1 MRVASRIASAATA
14 ALAVAGILVGV
25 PIALWWLGR
34 PLLLRLS
41 SFAGSPSDLILRPDD
56 GTLLMGF
63 LAVVAAV
70 AWFVLAVSIIGE
82 LTAALAHRPPPR
94 ITLPGFRIGGLVA
107 GALVATMLGSGPALA
122 APAAATTTTA
132 SIQPLEPMSVV
143 DDARADRPVHV
154 VAPRDTLWRIAET
167 ALGDPL
173 RWREIYELNA
183 GRAQADGGR
192 LTEGSMLTVGWE
204 LVMPADAADVI
215 QVGPGDTLTGL
226 AAEHLGDPSRADDLF
241 AANAGST
248 QPGGARLDDPDQLR
262 PGWTLTL
269 RGLGPTPGG
278 APSPSVPDPSSRPE
292 TPTAT
297 PAPRPEQAQPPTTN
311 PPATVSAPTAIP
323 QDPPKAEP
331 VPTPER
337 TDNVAATPVVAAAGV
352 STLLAGGVIATLLVR
367 RRCQL
372 RYRPAQHKISVPA
385 DDSVGRAE
393 WSAASTPPA
402 PGALGLDLALRSLA
416 HPNGERLAPPELRLV
431 RVTRSG
437 ARLTLTSPASAPE
450 PFTDAGEL
458 EWHLDPAAALPVP
471 EDEAAGCCS
480 PFPVLVTV
488 ATADDDD
495 RRLLIELEGRSV
507 LSIGGDRR
515 RVVALLRHLAA
526 DLATNRTAEDAEII
540 LVGLDD
546 ELIALN
552 PEQMLQAPDLSAA
565 LTEIER
571 RAEATHAELARHQ
584 MDSAIE
590 GRLRDVAADSWLPT
604 VLLCADEPA
613 EQERDRLQ
621 NLVTTGAGDA
631 AVCVAVFDPRET
643 KTHVLPNG
651 VLELPDGDD
660 GPWWAVQLTENAGT
674 HLASLLGSTE
684 EPAVPVGPAVGSER
698 WSEGMDEDGS
708 LSAANPAG
716 DVVDDPDDDDV
727 HDGPSIPNS
736 NLPDVVSLP
745 RPSADPEALRRLAMV
760 EHQDPRLDDDL
771 AAWHDGSPPLQPM
784 IAILGEPAVR
794 APGPVPTARPSWFA
808 EVLVYLCLHPA
819 GVTAAKAVTD
829 LWPDGHR
836 ISPSTIRHAFYGA
849 RRWAGRGLGGDPAA
863 TFVSDM
869 QNDST
874 YRLRGHLSDWDLFRR
889 LRKRGQA
896 RRGAGRPDGLDDY
909 ESALALVR
917 GPVLSAL
924 RPGGYAWLNN
934 HDQRHDLQIPGFV
947 VDTAHELVDIALA
960 AGDTA
965 LARHA
970 AEQARSVDIDV
981 AFDQPLTDLM
991 RVAHA
996 EDNRAELE
1004 LHASVLL
1011 DARGFEVPEELAP
1024 DSFAVL
1030 NELLPT
1036 GPTRTAR
1043 S

>member
-1 MRVASRIASAATA
+1 MSRIASAVTG
-14 ALAVAGILVGV
+14 ALAIAGILIGV
-25 PIALWWLGR
+25 PVALWWLGT
-34 PLLLRLS
+34 PLLLQIG

-63 LAVVAAV
+63 LAVVATV
-70 AWFVLAVSIIGE
+70 VWLILAVSLVGE
-82 LTAALAHRPPPR
+82 LLAALAHRPPPR
-94 ITLPGFRIGGLVA
+94 ITMPGFRLGGLVA
-107 GALVATMLGSGPALA
+107 GALVAMLLGTGPALA
-122 APAAATTTTA
+122 APAAVTATLA
-132 SIQPLEPMSVV
+132 LIQPLKPMSVV
-143 DDARADRPVHV
+143 DGTLADGPVHV

-183 GRAQADGGR
+183 GHVQADGGR
-192 LTEGSMLTVGWE
+192 LTEGSVLTVGWQ

-215 QVGPGDTLTGL
+215 RVGPGDTLTGL
-226 AAEHLGDPSRADDLF
+226 AAEYLGDPARADDLF
-241 AANAGST
+241 AANSGST

-269 RGLGPTPGG
+269 HGLGPAPGG
-278 APSPSVPDPSSRPE
+278 APSSSVPDTAHPPAASA
-292 TPTAT
+292 TPTPT
-297 PAPRPEQAQPPTTN
+297 RPPATN
-311 PPATVSAPTAIP
+311 PPVAGSVPTAAPQHPPQAEPAPTPDDDQSFEAM
-323 QDPPKAEP
+323 P
-331 VPTPER
+331 VI
-337 TDNVAATPVVAAAGV
+337 AAAGI
-352 STLLAGGVIATLLVR
+352 STLIAAGVIAALAIR
-367 RRCQL
+367 RRRQL
-372 RYRPAQHKISVPA
+372 RYRPARHRISVPS
-385 DDSVGRAE
+385 DDSAGRLE
-393 WSAASTPPA
+393 WSAATAPPA
-402 PGALGLDLALRSLA
+402 AHALGLDLALRSLA
-416 HPNGERLAPPELRLV
+416 HPGRDRSVTPALRLV
-431 RVTRSG
+431 RVASSG
-437 ARLTLTSPASAPE
+437 ARLTLASPTSAPD
-450 PFTDAGEL
+450 PFTEAGEL
-458 EWHLDPAAALPVP
+458 EWNLDPAATLPVP
-471 EDEAAGCCS
+471 EGEAAGCCS
-480 PFPVLVTV
+480 PFPALVTV

-495 RRLLIELEGRSV
+495 RRLLLELEERGV
-507 LSIGGDRR
+507 LSIGGDRL
-515 RVVALLRHLAA
+515 RVIALLRHLAA
-526 DLATNRTAEDAEII
+526 ELATNRTAEDAEII

-546 ELIALN
+546 ELITLN

-565 LTEIER
+565 LTKIEN
-571 RAEATHAELARHQ
+571 RAEATRSELGRHQ
-584 MDSAIE
+584 MASAVE

-604 VLLCADEPA
+604 VVLSAAEPT
-613 EQERDRLQ
+613 EQERARLR
-621 NLVTTGAGDA
+621 NLVTTGAGSA
-631 AVCVAVFDPRET
+631 AVCVVVFDPEET
-643 KTHVLPNG
+643 RTCVLPDG

-674 HLASLLGSTE
+674 HLASLLGSTD
-684 EPAVPVGPAVGSER
+684 EPAVPVGPADGSEA
-698 WSEGMDEDGS
+698 WADGMDEDGA
-708 LSAANPAG
+708 LTDDLPAVENG
-716 DVVDDPDDDDV
+716 DDPDDDV
-727 HDGPSIPNS
+727 EGGPSSPNS
-736 NLPDVVSLP
+736 GLSDVVPLTRS
-745 RPSADPEALRRLAMV
+745 SADPEALRRLAMV

-771 AAWHDGSPPLQPM
+771 AAWHDGNTPVQPM
-784 IAILGEPAVR
+784 IAILGEPTVR
-794 APGPVPTARPSWFA
+794 APGPPPTARPSWFA
-808 EVLVYLCLHPA
+808 EVLVYLSLHPA

-849 RRWAGRGLGGDPAA
+849 RRWAGRGLGGDPGA

-896 RRGAGRPDGLDDY
+896 RHGAGRSDGLDDY
-909 ESALALVR
+909 EAALALIR

-934 HDQRHDLQIPGFV
+934 HDQRHDLQIPGFI

-970 AEQARSVDIDV
+970 AEQARFVDIDV

-1036 GPTRTAR
+1036 GPARTAR